1 MADQSNK
8 SAFQEKKAVIHIK
21 PLDKG
26 SHIPLYLQLT
36 AQLTELVHA
45 GELKPNFRLPSER
58 ELSMLLNVSR
68 ITTRQAV
75 QELLESGLVYR
86 EQGRGTFVA
95 EPKMRGVQGFTS
107 FTEYM
112 RNHGFVPGSKII
124 NQEIVGVD
132 ENLAH
137 TLHLNTGDPA
147 LHLVRLRLAD
157 GKPVAIQSAYLPA
170 QMFPGL
176 EKENLADRSLF
187 EVLRKNYFVHPA
199 WTEAAVE
206 ASAAA
211 PEQARWLEIKNG
223 DPVLIVRGLTFTES
237 FDVVESV
244 RTVYPGKGLAVYIGR
259 QRLINVTIR

>member
-1 MADQSNK
+1 MIN
-8 SAFQEKKAVIHIK
+8 IR

-36 AQLTELVHA
+36 AQLTELIHA
-45 GELKPNFRLPSER
+45 GKLEPNYRLPSER
-58 ELSMLLNVSR
+58 ELSEMLNVSR
-68 ITTRQAV
+68 ITTRLAV

-112 RNHGFVPGSKII
+112 RNRGLAPGSKII
-124 NQEIVGVD
+124 SQEIVGVD
-132 ENLAH
+132 ENLAE
-137 TLHLNTGDPA
+137 TLHIHMGDPA

-157 GKPVAIQSAYLPA
+157 GRPVAIQSAYLPSK
-170 QMFPGL
+170 MVPGL
-176 EKENLADRSLF
+176 EEENLVDRSLF
-187 EVLRKNYFVHPA
+187 EVLRQKYFIHPA

-206 ASAAA
+206 ASSAT
-211 PEQARWLEIKNG
+211 PEQARWLEIKSG
-223 DPVLIVRGLTFTES
+223 EPVLIVRGLTFTES
-237 FDVVESV
+237 FEVVESV

-259 QRLINVTIR
+259 QRLGNVTIR

>member
-1 MADQSNK
+1 MANQSTT
-8 SAFQEKKAVIHIK
+8 SAFQEMKAVINIR

-36 AQLTELVHA
+36 AQLTDLIHV
-45 GELKPNFRLPSER
+45 GELKPNYRLPSER
-58 ELSMLLNVSR
+58 ELSAMLNVSR
-68 ITTRQAV
+68 ITSRLAV

-95 EPKMRGVQGFTS
+95 EPKMRGVHGFTS

-112 RNHGFVPGSKII
+112 RNYGFVPGSKII
-124 NQEIVGVD
+124 NQELVGVE

-137 TLHLNTGDPA
+137 TLHLKTGDLA

-157 GKPVAIQSAYLPA
+157 GHPVAIQSAYLPS

-176 EKENLADRSLF
+176 EKEYLVNRSLF
-187 EVLRKNYFVHPA
+187 EVLRQNYFVYPA
-199 WTEAAVE
+199 WTEATVE
-206 ASAAA
+206 ASAAT
-211 PEQARWLEIKNG
+211 PEQARWLEIKAG

-244 RTVYPGKGLAVYIGR
+244 RTVYLGKGLAVYVGR
-259 QRLINVTIR
+259 QRTGNVTIR

>member
-1 MADQSNK
+1 MTNRSSK
-8 SAFQEKKAVIHIK
+8 SAFQEKKAVINVR

-36 AQLTELVHA
+36 AQLTDLIHA
-45 GELKPNFRLPSER
+45 GELKPNHRLPSER
-58 ELSMLLNVSR
+58 ELSVTLNISR
-68 ITTRQAV
+68 ITSRLAV

-112 RNHGFVPGSKII
+112 RNHGLVPGSKII

-132 ENLAH
+132 DNLAH

-157 GKPVAIQSAYLPA
+157 GHPVAVQSAYLPS

-176 EKENLADRSLF
+176 EKEDLVDRSLF
-187 EVLRKNYFVHPA
+187 EVLRQNYFVYPA

-206 ASAAA
+206 ASAAT
-211 PEQARWLEIKNG
+211 PEQARWLEIKAG
-223 DPVLIVRGLTFTES
+223 DSVLIVRGLTFTES

-244 RTVYPGKGLAVYIGR
+244 RTIYPGKGLAVYIGR
-259 QRLINVTIR
+259 QRLGK